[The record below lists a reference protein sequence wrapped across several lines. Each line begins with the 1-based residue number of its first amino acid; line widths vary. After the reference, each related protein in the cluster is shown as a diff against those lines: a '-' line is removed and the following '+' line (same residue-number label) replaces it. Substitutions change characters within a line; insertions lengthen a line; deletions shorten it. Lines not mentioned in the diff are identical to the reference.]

1 MMVICQGLVTKS
13 CMGTRLHSN
22 HNAAV
27 MHSGLAGLCITI
39 SMFQSDSEGISYL
52 PMFFYGLS
60 MVYGMVSMVYLLF
73 MVYGICMVYGLP
85 GLSGVPSVSGETT

>member
-1 MMVICQGLVTKS
+1 
-13 CMGTRLHSN
+13 
-22 HNAAV
+22 
-27 MHSGLAGLCITI
+27 MHSGLAGLCI

-85 GLSGVPSVSGETT
+85 GLSRVPSVSGETT

>member
-1 MMVICQGLVTKS
+1 
-13 CMGTRLHSN
+13 
-22 HNAAV
+22 
-27 MHSGLAGLCITI
+27 MHSGLAGLYITI

-73 MVYGICMVYGLP
+73 MVYGLCMVYGMVSMVYLLFMVYGICMVYGLP
-85 GLSGVPSVSGETT
+85 GLSRVPSVSGETT

>member
-1 MMVICQGLVTKS
+1 
-13 CMGTRLHSN
+13 
-22 HNAAV
+22 

-73 MVYGICMVYGLP
+73 MVYGLP
-85 GLSGVPSVSGETT
+85 GLSRVPSVSGETT